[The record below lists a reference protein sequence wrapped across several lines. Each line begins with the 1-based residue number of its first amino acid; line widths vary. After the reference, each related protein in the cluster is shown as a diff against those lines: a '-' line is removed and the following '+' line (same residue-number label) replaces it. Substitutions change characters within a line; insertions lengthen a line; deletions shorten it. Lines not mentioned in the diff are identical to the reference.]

1 MGRIIFVG
9 LDVDDQSFHGYAVC
23 AAGELNFEFSC
34 KPNVGSLTKKLEKI
48 SPDKSL
54 FRICY
59 EATFLGFSLSRALL
73 KYGYQCAVI
82 APSLI
87 PEVNGPRVKTD
98 RLDSRKLAE
107 FHRSGLLTVVS
118 EPSEEDEQ
126 VRDLVRSRVFLNRQI
141 LSFKKH
147 ALSICRRAG
156 IDYRKAVNKPTACH
170 WTDQHRRWLETEL
183 NKMNSGAMKSNLEL
197 MLMTFGQM
205 EKQLETYDEEIERS
219 AQSGRF
225 ARKVNS
231 LVCYRGINTL
241 TALTF
246 ITEIG
251 DVKRFGHPRQ
261 LTSYCGLDLSE
272 YSSGGLHLR
281 RGITKMG
288 NKHMR
293 TAAVEVCQKAMAHP
307 KISSHLK
314 RRRKDLSALDIA
326 IADRCMIRLYKKS
339 RRLIEREKPRNKVK
353 VACARELLGFVW
365 ESLNQ
370 AIV

>member
-1 MGRIIFVG
+1 MRRAITRDPSPSSNRKRARRYRRLVPFYRSFGVLKPKLKNGEKNGSYNFVG

-147 ALSICRRAG
+147 ALSICRRRESIIG
-156 IDYRKAVNKPTACH
+156 KP
-170 WTDQHRRWLETEL
+170 
-183 NKMNSGAMKSNLEL
+183 
-197 MLMTFGQM
+197 
-205 EKQLETYDEEIERS
+205 
-219 AQSGRF
+219 
-225 ARKVNS
+225 
-231 LVCYRGINTL
+231 
-241 TALTF
+241 
-246 ITEIG
+246 
-251 DVKRFGHPRQ
+251 
-261 LTSYCGLDLSE
+261 
-272 YSSGGLHLR
+272 
-281 RGITKMG
+281 
-288 NKHMR
+288 
-293 TAAVEVCQKAMAHP
+293 
-307 KISSHLK
+307 
-314 RRRKDLSALDIA
+314 
-326 IADRCMIRLYKKS
+326 
-339 RRLIEREKPRNKVK
+339 
-353 VACARELLGFVW
+353 
-365 ESLNQ
+365 
-370 AIV
+370 